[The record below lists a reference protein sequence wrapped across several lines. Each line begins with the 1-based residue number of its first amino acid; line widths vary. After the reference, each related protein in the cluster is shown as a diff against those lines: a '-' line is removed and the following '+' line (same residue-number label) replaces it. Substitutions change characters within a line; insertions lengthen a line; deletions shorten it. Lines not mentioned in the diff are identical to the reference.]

1 MERLSAILLTYSFL
15 DRNQRLSG
23 VTLRGGINLGLFKS
37 KEEKLQERLRE
48 EKKREE
54 INNILVSTL
63 PSCNKPYKIIGIVS
77 SDLGSA
83 ENHISVFMDE
93 IKLEAYMLGADAVIG
108 ITFQTSSI
116 SRTHQ
121 INSDYDTHIYS
132 EIMSKAVGT
141 AIKYI

>member
-1 MERLSAILLTYSFL
+1 M
-15 DRNQRLSG
+15 
-23 VTLRGGINLGLFKS
+23 GLFKS
-37 KEEKLQERLRE
+37 KEEKLQERLQE

-63 PSCNKPYKIIGIVS
+63 PSCDKPYEILGIVS

-93 IKLEAYMLGADAVIG
+93 IKLDAYMLGADAVIG
-108 ITFQTSSI
+108 ITFQTSGI

-121 INSDYDTHIYS
+121 INSNSYDTHMYS

-141 AIKYI
+141 AIRYI